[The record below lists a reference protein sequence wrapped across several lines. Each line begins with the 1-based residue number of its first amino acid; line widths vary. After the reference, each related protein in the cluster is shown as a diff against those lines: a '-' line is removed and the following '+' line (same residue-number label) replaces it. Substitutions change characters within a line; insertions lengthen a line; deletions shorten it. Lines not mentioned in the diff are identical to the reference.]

1 MNPTHR
7 NWQVKTLVTSLVLI
21 LLCGPLSADSGLR
34 IDVGGMNGLNPCDPP
49 ERIQIGLALSGGGAR
64 GLSYV
69 GLIRAFEEKGIEI
82 AAVAGTSIGGIVGG
96 LYACGYTTDE
106 LTEIVKTVDI
116 GMMVSNR
123 PQRRS
128 MFLTQRQERERYLL
142 SVRFDGWRPE
152 VPRALTGGQEITSLL
167 TRLTLKANYLAGHDF
182 TRFPIPFTTVATD
195 VISGQLVVFSRGSL
209 ADAVRSSMAFPLA
222 LTGVDIGDRL
232 LMDGGMLVPVP
243 VEIVRSMVDSG
254 TTVVAV
260 DATSPLGGKD
270 DLLTP
275 FDIAGQVTTIMTA
288 DKREYQLGLADL
300 VLTPVGPGFTSTDFD
315 QADSLI
321 SLGYEAGLAAADSI
335 IALASA
341 HSNPVVYRVCE
352 LRIVCPDS
360 ALASRFRGAGLEK
373 AFTRSQ
379 LAEDLKTLVRTEP
392 VFRITAE
399 VLEGCPVGSDADSSA
414 ELGHVLKLQIWPQP
428 KVREMTLRIE
438 GNTLYDDLTLAE
450 QCDFPD
456 SLLAPSDIRRALDRI
471 INLYRTD
478 DYDMVEVR
486 NVSVDLESG
495 EITVRIDEVKV
506 GRIDVA
512 DNVRTRDWL
521 VRSYFP
527 IRRGRPFSVEK
538 AIRGMSDLYGTELF
552 ERVTLDLEPQD
563 SVAIVT
569 IGVKEKKYSQVRLGW
584 HWHDEYQS
592 EQFIE
597 LLDDNV
603 NGIGL
608 EFLTHL
614 QYGPDHQLYYTGLRL
629 DRIFFTYL
637 TARLQMS
644 YDLLERNLFS
654 TDGEVNGYR
663 DENRWGGAFY
673 LGQQIAR
680 LGQVRAGLRIEEIE
694 TIDHREETSRRFGL
708 RTLHFESEIESFD
721 RFPFPT
727 SGGKH
732 RFDLRF
738 AVKVL
743 GGEVEYSR
751 FSTSLEA
758 YYPLGPYLNYHPRVS
773 IGLSRRGLP
782 PSEKFYL
789 GGLDSFSG
797 YRTNELSGEKM
808 FLLNQELRLKLP
820 FRFYLSGRFDY
831 GGIYASAEDIK
842 PSKFRRGFGV
852 VLSFDSPIGPFH
864 LGYGAGD
871 APKERVYFSAGF
883 SF

>member
-1 MNPTHR
+1 
-7 NWQVKTLVTSLVLI
+7 
-21 LLCGPLSADSGLR
+21 LSADSGLR
-34 IDVGGMNGLNPCDPP
+34 IEVGGLSGLDPWDPP
-49 ERIQIGLALSGGGAR
+49 ERTRIGLALSGGGAR
-64 GLSYV
+64 GLSYI
-69 GLIRAFEEKGIEI
+69 GLIRAFEERGIEI
-82 AAVAGTSIGGIVGG
+82 AAVTGTSIGGILGG

-106 LTEIVKTVDI
+106 LTDIVKTIDI
-116 GMMVSNR
+116 GTMISNR

-167 TRLTLKANYLAGHDF
+167 TRLTLKANYFAGHDF

-195 VISGQLVVFSRGSL
+195 VVSGQLVVFSRGSL

-222 LTGVDIGDRL
+222 LTGVEIGGGL

-243 VEIVRSMVDSG
+243 VEIARRMVDSA
-254 TTVVAV
+254 TLVVAV
-260 DATSPLGGKD
+260 DVTSPLGGKD
-270 DLLTP
+270 ELLTP
-275 FDIAGQVTTIMTA
+275 FDVAGQVTTIMTA
-288 DKREYQLGLADL
+288 DKKKYQLGLADL
-300 VLTPVGPGFTSTDFD
+300 VLAPLGSQFTSTDFEN
-315 QADSLI
+315 ADSLI
-321 SLGYEAGLAAADSI
+321 ALGYRAGLAAADSI
-335 IALASA
+335 VTLS
-341 HSNPVVYRVCE
+341 STRSVPTVYRVCGLE
-352 LRIVCPDS
+352 IDCPDS
-360 ALASRFRGAGLEK
+360 ILASRFRQAGLDR

-379 LAEDLKTLVRTEP
+379 LVEDLKTLARTEP
-392 VFRITAE
+392 VFMISAE
-399 VLEGCPVGSDADSSA
+399 LVEGCPVEADGESSH
-414 ELGHVLKLQIWPQP
+414 ENHRVLRLRVWPQP
-428 KVREMTLRIE
+428 RVSDITLRIE

-456 SLLAPSDIRRALDRI
+456 SLLAPPDLQRGLDRI
-471 INLYRTD
+471 INQYRTD
-478 DYDMVEVR
+478 GYDMAEVR
-486 NVSVDLESG
+486 EVAVDLEIG
-495 EITVRIDEVKV
+495 EITIWIDEVKV

-527 IRRGRPFSVEK
+527 IRRGRPFALEK

-563 SVAIVT
+563 SVAVVT
-569 IGVKEKKYSQVRLGW
+569 IGVREKKYSQVRLGW

-592 EQFIE
+592 EQFVE

-603 NGIGL
+603 NGVGL

-614 QYGPDHQLYYTGLRL
+614 QYGPDRQRYYTGLRL

-644 YDLLERNLFS
+644 CDLLERNLFNM
-654 TDGEVNGYR
+654 DGEVEGYR
-663 DENRWGGAFY
+663 DENRWGGSFY

-680 LGQVRAGLRIEEIE
+680 LGQVQAGLRIEEIE
-694 TIDHREETSRRFGL
+694 TIDHREGTSRRFGL

-738 AVKVL
+738 AGKVL

-751 FSTSLEA
+751 FFTSLEA
-758 YYPLGPYLNYHPRVS
+758 YYPLGPFLNYHPKVS

-797 YRTNELSGEKM
+797 YRTNELSGEKV
-808 FLLNQELRLKLP
+808 FVLNQKLRLKLP

-831 GGIYASAEDIK
+831 GDIYASAEDIK
-842 PSKFRRGFGV
+842 PSKFRRGYGV
-852 VLSFDSPIGPFH
+852 VLSFDSPIGPFQ

-871 APKERVYFSAGF
+871 APRERVYFSAGF